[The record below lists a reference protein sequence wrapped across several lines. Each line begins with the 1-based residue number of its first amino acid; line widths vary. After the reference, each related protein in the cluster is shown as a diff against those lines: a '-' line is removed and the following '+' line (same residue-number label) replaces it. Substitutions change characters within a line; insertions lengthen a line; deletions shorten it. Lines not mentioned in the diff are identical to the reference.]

1 MKKISKSSVILTLL
15 IVSCTTDTI
24 DSSDSADTKVDYK
37 KSTKTARLLQ
47 SLSPENPANIY
58 DLAGKLHNEILDVY
72 LTGNYTYTTIAEINQ
87 QIEAISA
94 SNGDLTLLNSQ
105 PSQPVNLVEMQD
117 IVDNPQAKLE
127 EVISNST
134 MTNEA
139 KTSLSNF
146 MNDVLLWENVPYE
159 EIYQSIISYESSVMD
174 NVVFTD
180 EDKRIILT
188 TSSITRYSLYYD
200 EERKD
205 KDWGSSVGNRVGGV
219 SGAIENSS
227 EAVKCSL
234 IIGIMINSLGA
245 N

>member
-1 MKKISKSSVILTLL
+1 M
-15 IVSCTTDTI
+15 
-24 DSSDSADTKVDYK
+24 
-37 KSTKTARLLQ
+37 
-47 SLSPENPANIY
+47 SPENPANIY

>member
-58 DLAGKLHNEILDVY
+58 DLAGKLHNDILDVY

-105 PSQPVNLVEMQD
+105 SSQPVNLVEMQD

-146 MNDVLLWENVPYE
+146 MNNVLLWENVPYD
-159 EIYQSIISYESSVMD
+159 EIYQSIVSYESSVMD

>member
-1 MKKISKSSVILTLL
+1 MKKISKSSVILALL

-58 DLAGKLHNEILDVY
+58 DLAGKLHNDILDVY

-105 PSQPVNLVEMQD
+105 SSQPVNLVEMQD

-146 MNDVLLWENVPYE
+146 MNNVLLWENVPYD
-159 EIYQSIISYESSVMD
+159 EIYQSIVSYESSVMD